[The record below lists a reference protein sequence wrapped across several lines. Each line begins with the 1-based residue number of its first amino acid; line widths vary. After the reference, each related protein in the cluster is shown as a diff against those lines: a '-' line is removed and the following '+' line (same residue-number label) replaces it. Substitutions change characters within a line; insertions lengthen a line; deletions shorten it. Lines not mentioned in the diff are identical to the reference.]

1 MHKYQPRFHL
11 IRASDFFKMAYNCF
25 RTYTFIETQFIAVT
39 AYQNEKVSRT
49 VACFQL
55 MQYCMSYTLFDII
68 RPHRNTTY
76 VDAAYCYRPTSVV
89 CLSV

>member
-39 AYQNEKVSRT
+39 AYQNEKVSPDYY
-49 VACFQL
+49 FL
-55 MQYCMSYTLFDII
+55 IYK
-68 RPHRNTTY
+68 Y
-76 VDAAYCYRPTSVV
+76 VFYML
-89 CLSV
+89 LSHNK

>member
-39 AYQNEKVSRT
+39 AYQNEKV
-49 VACFQL
+49 L
-55 MQYCMSYTLFDII
+55 YILF
-68 RPHRNTTY
+68 T
-76 VDAAYCYRPTSVV
+76 YRPNQSIHNKSDISSDVFKTF
-89 CLSV
+89 LPKQTFNKTGIKT